1 MIKFRMLI
9 LFCLRNLVQRKKEL
23 DMKKL
28 VVVKL
33 KIFDITLIIYNKVKS
48 NLNL

>member
-1 MIKFRMLI
+1 MLI

-33 KIFDITLIIYNKVKS
+33 KIFDVALIVSGGVKS

>member
-1 MIKFRMLI
+1 MLI

-23 DMKKL
+23 NMKKL

-33 KIFDITLIIYNKVKS
+33 KIFDITLIISNKVKS

>member
-1 MIKFRMLI
+1 MLI

-28 VVVKL
+28 VVAKL
-33 KIFDITLIIYNKVKS
+33 KIFDITLIISNKVKS

>member
-1 MIKFRMLI
+1 MLI

-28 VVVKL
+28 AVAKL
-33 KIFDITLIIYNKVKS
+33 KNFDITLIISNKVKS